1 MLTHT
6 RTLPPYAHPALTPY
20 SVAGAKAW
28 GEFMKEV
35 KIETSRAEAFVK
47 DAVPWGTGFD
57 PLGVKSSAGVN
68 QVAQLRIQLR
78 KLNEVKPPKP
88 TPKPTPTTEPT
99 PKPPRGE
106 KRLRSPDDD
115 EDLDALDES
124 PDSAKD
130 SDLDVYGRQR
140 DRLFALATELAQVKA
155 AHELQA
161 RVRHEPPTPHV
172 PSTWP
177 NNPYSSPTT
186 SSTRLSF
193 STRLFLC
200 PRRGLNPK
208 LHRLGPLSR
217 LSRQRKRSR

>member
-1 MLTHT
+1 MDE
-6 RTLPPYAHPALTPY
+6 
-20 SVAGAKAW
+20 
-28 GEFMKEV
+28 EFEV
-35 KIETSRAEAFVK
+35 LNSRAETFFIESI
-47 DAVPWGTGFD
+47 PWGTGLD
-57 PLGVKSSAGVN
+57 HLGQSSAAGMTHVN
-68 QVAQLRIQLR
+68 TLR
-78 KLNEVKPPKP
+78 KQIATIKEAIEGSK
-88 TPKPTPTTEPT
+88 PT

-106 KRLRSPDDD
+106 KRDRSPDDD
-115 EDLDALDES
+115 EDLEALDES
-124 PDSAKD
+124 PDSAK
-130 SDLDVYGRQR
+130 R
-140 DRLFALATELAQVKA
+140 DRVSAATELVTELATELAKVKA
-155 AHELQA
+155 VANELA
-161 RVRHEPPTPHV
+161 KVRHEAPTPHV

>member
-6 RTLPPYAHPALTPY
+6 RTLPPYAHPVLTPY
-20 SVAGAKAW
+20 SGASAKAW
-28 GEFMKEV
+28 GEFMNKAE
-35 KIETSRAEAFVK
+35 IGISRAEAFLK
-47 DAVPWGTGFD
+47 ESDPWGTGFD
-57 PLGVKSSAGVN
+57 HLGEKSSAGVK
-68 QVAQLRIQLR
+68 QVAQLRIHLR
-78 KLNEVKPPKP
+78 TLHEV
-88 TPKPTPTTEPT
+88 TST
-99 PKPPRGE
+99 PKPPRRE
-106 KRLRSPDDD
+106 KRPRSPDAD
-115 EDLDALDES
+115 EDLDALDEF
-124 PDSAKD
+124 PDSAED
-130 SDLDVYGRQR
+130 SDLAVYGRQQ
-140 DRLFALATELAQVKA
+140 DQVLTAMATELAQVKA
-155 AHELQA
+155 VANQLSK
-161 RVRHEPPTPHV
+161 VRHEAPTPHV

>member
-1 MLTHT
+1 MIC
-6 RTLPPYAHPALTPY
+6 
-20 SVAGAKAW
+20 
-28 GEFMKEV
+28 MQQ
-35 KIETSRAEAFVK
+35 
-47 DAVPWGTGFD
+47 
-57 PLGVKSSAGVN
+57 LGVKSSAGVK

-78 KLNEVKPPKP
+78 TLHEVKS
-88 TPKPTPTTEPT
+88 TPTTEQT
-99 PKPPRGE
+99 PKPPRRE
-106 KRLRSPDDD
+106 KRPRSPDDD

-130 SDLDVYGRQR
+130 SDLAVYGRQR
-140 DRLFALATELAQVKA
+140 DRVLTDLATELAQVKA
-155 AHELQA
+155 VASKLLK
-161 RVRHEPPTPHV
+161 VRHEAPTPHV

>member
-6 RTLPPYAHPALTPY
+6 RTLPPYAHPVLTPY
-20 SVAGAKAW
+20 SGASAKAW
-28 GEFMKEV
+28 GEFMNKAE
-35 KIETSRAEAFVK
+35 IGISRAEAFLK
-47 DAVPWGTGFD
+47 ESDPWGTGFD
-57 PLGVKSSAGVN
+57 HLGEKSSAGVK

-78 KLNEVKPPKP
+78 KLHEVKS
-88 TPKPTPTTEPT
+88 T
-99 PKPPRGE
+99 PKPPRRE
-106 KRLRSPDDD
+106 KRPRSPDDD
-115 EDLDALDES
+115 EDLDALDEF
-124 PDSAKD
+124 PDSAED
-130 SDLDVYGRQR
+130 SDLAVYGRQQ
-140 DRLFALATELAQVKA
+140 DQVLTAMATELAQVKA
-155 AHELQA
+155 VANQLLK
-161 RVRHEPPTPHV
+161 VRHEAPTPHV